1 MSFTISHDPDQGE
14 FYLDDSGVKAFLAYR
29 KLEGKTL
36 DLYHTSVP
44 PALEGQGIAAA
55 LTEHALQFAKDNGYS
70 VQPTCAYVQ
79 KYLQDHP
86 Q

>member
-70 VQPTCAYVQ
+70 VLPTCAYVQ